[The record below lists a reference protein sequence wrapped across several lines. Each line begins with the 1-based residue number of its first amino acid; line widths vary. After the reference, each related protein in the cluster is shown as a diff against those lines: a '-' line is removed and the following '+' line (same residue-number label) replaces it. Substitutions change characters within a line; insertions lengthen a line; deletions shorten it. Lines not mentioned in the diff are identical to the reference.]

1 MCTRKEIVTHNVLH
15 TSAHTLAKCVCREL
29 AKMSSYVHGCLLSL
43 PLSLFHSSTWW
54 WQREQLTH
62 SLDHRSSLGHHVPL
76 ACQPNSGMLNFSLK
90 WWYSRPWQSLVDFR
104 LSIEAKEHNEWK
116 APSQNDFNQNQPLYS
131 IISRCCH
138 WGTLTS
144 QEEEPEQGEKVRR
157 GGNERKKEMDGA
169 ECKWLHP
176 CMVAEQVAQW

>member
-1 MCTRKEIVTHNVLH
+1 MCTRKDIVTHNVLH

-54 WQREQLTH
+54 WQRAQREQLTH

-76 ACQPNSGMLNFSLK
+76 ACQPNSGMLNFPLK
-90 WWYSRPWQSLVDFR
+90 WWYSRPCQSLVDFR
-104 LSIEAKEHNEWK
+104 LSIKAKEHNGWK
-116 APSQNDFNQNQPLYS
+116 APSQNDFKQNQTPAPVFNYQSVLPL
-131 IISRCCH
+131 RNVNVT
-138 WGTLTS
+138 GGRTRTR
-144 QEEEPEQGEKVRR
+144 GES
-157 GGNERKKEMDGA
+157 EKEMDGA